1 MTQETKAPTP
11 ARWIVRRGEDL
22 EEFRSVCGFRKSVL
36 TKEDQTRISI
46 SHLRINESREH
57 YHKVMEEIYYV
68 LEGEGAIL
76 LDGERVP
83 ICAGDAVVIRPG
95 VRHHSEGDIEVLI
108 LCSPPYEDGDVYF
121 DD

>member
-1 MTQETKAPTP
+1 MPQSTLPK
-11 ARWIVRRGEDL
+11 WIVKRGAEL
-22 EEFRSVCGFRKSVL
+22 AEFRSVCGFRKSVI
-36 TKEDQTRISI
+36 TKDDQTRVSI

-68 LEGEGAIL
+68 LRGEGAIL
-76 LDGERVP
+76 LDGKRLP
-83 ICAGDAVVIRPG
+83 IGPGDSVVIRPG

-108 LCSPPYEDGDVYF
+108 ICCPPYEDGDCYF